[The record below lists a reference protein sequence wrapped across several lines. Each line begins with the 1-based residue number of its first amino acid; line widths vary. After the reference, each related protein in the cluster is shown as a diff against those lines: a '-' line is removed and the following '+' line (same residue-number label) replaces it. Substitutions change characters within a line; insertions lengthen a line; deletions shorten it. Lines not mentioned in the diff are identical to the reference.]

1 MILKREGQG
10 TNGQLSRMSQKFSLS
25 QWFADKANI
34 EKGGILMTGNERM
47 NYEIKKDKAQ
57 SSTSTKN
64 FFIGTLIG
72 AAVGSLTALLLAPK
86 SGKELRVDLNNQ
98 AYQLRDRT
106 DHIRESVSIKGNE
119 LTSTVK
125 DKTTAISKKVSEQ
138 SVGLVKKVKGLTSEI
153 EADSTANPVDEL
165 FEQNKRTKSDIQK
178 KLEETKRAF
187 DETESKFNTK

>member
-1 MILKREGQG
+1 M
-10 TNGQLSRMSQKFSLS
+10 
-25 QWFADKANI
+25 
-34 EKGGILMTGNERM
+34 
-47 NYEIKKDKAQ
+47 
-57 SSTSTKN
+57 STKN
-64 FFIGTLIG
+64 FLIGTLIG

-98 AYQLRDRT
+98 AYQLRDKT

-153 EADSTANPVDEL
+153 EMDSTANPVDEL
-165 FEQNKRTKSDIQK
+165 FEQNKHTKSDIQK